1 MELMKRKPLKE
12 ESSLDK
18 RYLIK
23 GILGQGG
30 FGIIYFAIDL
40 KENQKVAIKEY
51 FPYGKSHRNN
61 FTQEITFQDSEERR
75 NNKESYYDLFLNEAT
90 ILQNLSEF
98 NEVVSYKDYFMENN
112 TVYIVMEYFEG
123 ITLREW
129 IQNSNELK
137 PIECFGLLESFMNG
151 ISKIHEK
158 GVIHRDICPENILIS
173 EKLDLRIVDF
183 GSALDLKRMNNKKIL
198 EPTYRKG
205 FSPPEQYGEGDSLG
219 VWSDIYAISAT
230 IYYCLTKTRPIDAQK
245 RMGYDSFFDN
255 ELFDNVG
262 CLNDVLK
269 RGMSL
274 KSIIRHRTVNSLW
287 ADLKHS
293 LYQVNTLIHL

>member
-1 MELMKRKPLKE
+1 MNKNISMELMKRKPLKE

-30 FGIIYFAIDL
+30 FGIIYFAMDL
-40 KENQKVAIKEY
+40 KENRKVAIKEY

-75 NNKESYYDLFLNEAT
+75 NNKESCYDLFLNEAT

-129 IQNSNELK
+129 IQNSNKLK
-137 PIECFGLLESFMNG
+137 PIECFDLLKPFMNG
-151 ISKIHEK
+151 MSMIHEK
-158 GVIHRDICPENILIS
+158 GIIHRDICPENILIS

-183 GSALDLKRMNNKKIL
+183 GSALDLKRMNNKRIL

-205 FSPPEQYGEGDSLG
+205 FSPPEQYGEEDSLG

-230 IYYCLTKTRPIDAQK
+230 IYYCLTKTRPVDAKK
-245 RMGYDSFFDN
+245 RMECDASFDN
-255 ELFDNVG
+255 ELFVNVG
-262 CLNDVLK
+262 CLKDVLK
-269 RGMSL
+269 KGMSL
-274 KSIIRHRTVNSLW
+274 KNVARYRTVNSLW
-287 ADLKHS
+287 ADLTHN
-293 LYQVNTLIHL
+293 L